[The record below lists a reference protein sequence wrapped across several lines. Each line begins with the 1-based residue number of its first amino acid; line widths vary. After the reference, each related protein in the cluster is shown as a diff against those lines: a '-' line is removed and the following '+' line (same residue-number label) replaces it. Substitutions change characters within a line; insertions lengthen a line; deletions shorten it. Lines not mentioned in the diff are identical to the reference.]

1 MTNYQNG
8 KIYKIEALNGE
19 EGDVY
24 IGSTCKQYLSQ
35 RMDKH
40 RYSYKYWT
48 EGKKLSN
55 VTAYILF
62 DKYGV
67 ENCNIILLETF
78 PCTSHDELSAR
89 EAFYIKSMKCVNKN
103 IPLRTDKEY
112 REDNKDKIKL
122 VSDAYYQNNKEK
134 ILIHNQKYY
143 FDNVAKI
150 SIKSK
155 AFYQENKELISQ
167 KSKEY
172 YDMNKDKFA
181 QKQNEYYY
189 SNQDKIAEAGK
200 KYYDEHKDKISE
212 KGKIFYQENKDKICE
227 RNKLYV
233 AKNIEAIKEYKAKWF
248 QDNKNKNKE
257 KMEEKITCE
266 CGSICRRNGMSE
278 HKRSI
283 KHKKY
288 EKSI

>member
-1 MTNYQNG
+1 MANYQNG

-40 RYSYKYWT
+40 RSDYASW
-48 EGKKLSN
+48 KKGNRSN
-55 VTAYILF
+55 ITSYILF
-62 DKYGV
+62 EKYGV
-67 ENCNIILLETF
+67 ENCIIVLIETS
-78 PCTSHDELSAR
+78 PCNTRDELFSR
-89 EAFYIKSMKCVNKN
+89 EAFYIKSMKCVNKC
-103 IPLRTDKEY
+103 IPMQTFKEWYDKNRDEILEKSREYGKEY
-112 REDNKDKIKL
+112 YKDNKEERLEYKNMYYHSNQDKIIESGK
-122 VSDAYYQNNKEK
+122 VY
-134 ILIHNQKYY
+134 
-143 FDNVAKI
+143 
-150 SIKSK
+150 
-155 AFYQENKELISQ
+155 YQENKE
-167 KSKEY
+167 E
-172 YDMNKDKFA
+172 
-181 QKQNEYYY
+181 
-189 SNQDKIAEAGK
+189 
-200 KYYDEHKDKISE
+200 ISE
-212 KGKIFYQENKDKICE
+212 KGKIFYQENKEKISE

-248 QDNKNKNKE
+248 QDNKNKIKE